1 MKILFAG
8 VLLAYALLAHGAL
21 LGLDPGLTSTALWL
35 LPLALLILAW
45 NTRKPL
51 WLVPASLLAMLVW
64 ALQRADAGALL
75 LFVPPIL
82 AHGFLASMFA
92 STLFAGSE
100 PLIIRFIRIV
110 HGPEDPPDARL
121 CAYARTVTGLWAGL
135 FVLML
140 LVEVTLLLLVVPEG
154 LLAAL
159 GVDSSRFG
167 LTSGHFAWFAH
178 VGSWL
183 LMGLLMGAEWTL
195 RKRLFP
201 DMPYRNFAHFIR
213 RLIEVGPQVARQW
226 RHE

>member
-1 MKILFAG
+1 MKILLAG

-21 LGLDPGLTSTALWL
+21 LGIDPGLTPMALWL
-35 LPLALLILAW
+35 LPVAMLMVAW
-45 NTRKPL
+45 NARKPV
-51 WLVPASLLAMLVW
+51 WLVPASLLALLVW

-75 LFVPPIL
+75 LFLPPIL
-82 AHGFLASMFA
+82 AHGLIASMFA
-92 STLFAGSE
+92 STLLPGSE

-110 HGPEDPPDARL
+110 HGPDNPPDTRL
-121 CAYARTVTGLWAGL
+121 CAYARLVTTLWAGL
-135 FVLML
+135 FVLL
-140 LVEVTLLLLVVPEG
+140 CVVEVGLLLLVVPEG
-154 LLAAL
+154 LLAVM

-167 LTSGHFAWFAH
+167 LTSAHFAWFAH

-183 LMGLLMGAEWTL
+183 LMALLMGVEWTV
-195 RKRLFP
+195 RKRRFP